1 MVGSPGP
8 AAMLYGYLEQPA
20 AGGRGSE
27 ARSGEAGVARLLVD
41 KAGGVIFP
49 GAWVEVGWG
58 KQRSR
63 FVQRHAVRVGDRER
77 PC

>member
-1 MVGSPGP
+1 MVGSPGS
-8 AAMLYGYLEQPA
+8 AAILYGDLERRA

-41 KAGGVIFP
+41 EAGGVILP

-63 FVQRHAVRVGDRER
+63 LVQRHAIRVGDRDS